1 MCEHVWQQ
9 HQRYLPDGLLKK
21 TRKRLISLVWLAGQE
36 VAISLGND
44 TYRDYSGA
52 ALARM
57 LEVNQSTWLRVYAPH
72 WAWLKD
78 EFWFFDI
85 NALIHLVVKIYQEE

>member
-1 MCEHVWQQ
+1 M
-9 HQRYLPDGLLKK
+9 
-21 TRKRLISLVWLAGQE
+21 AGQE

-57 LEVNQSTWLRVYAPH
+57 LEVNRSTWLRVYAPH

-78 EFWFFDI
+78 EFWLSDI
-85 NALIHLVVKIYQEE
+85 NALTDSFINTMQD